1 MHTFTKKPLTN
12 ISWCTGN
19 GCLQLQNWRRSLTS
33 GCNPQECQSCP
44 MPGLWLLRKFYL
56 VIISWWETVNP
67 LESADGGLGYA
78 FLRVCLNLSINLS
91 MLCSWFWQARGLPIL
106 GAMCSI
112 RLCQHRSTTHVRS
125 LSVLVSRC
133 MDMRLTTF
141 CDFGCCVHCS
151 HLLTSWAWI
160 YCCVF
165 GKGILRSR
173 VFLLGPS
180 HHHYTR
186 KCALSTVSI
195 YKTPIGDLPIDLEGI
210 FSEFCQPNWCNF
222 LCPYCDKYRS
232 IRGSSCF
239 FSN

>member
-1 MHTFTKKPLTN
+1 
-12 ISWCTGN
+12 
-19 GCLQLQNWRRSLTS
+19 
-33 GCNPQECQSCP
+33 
-44 MPGLWLLRKFYL
+44 
-56 VIISWWETVNP
+56 
-67 LESADGGLGYA
+67 
-78 FLRVCLNLSINLS
+78 
-91 MLCSWFWQARGLPIL
+91 MLCCWFWQARGLPIL
-106 GAMCSI
+106 RAMCSI
-112 RLCQHRSTTHVRS
+112 CLCQHRSTTHVRS

-133 MDMRLTTF
+133 MDMWLTTF

-151 HLLTSWAWI
+151 HLLRSWAWI

-210 FSEFCQPNWCNF
+210 FF
-222 LCPYCDKYRS
+222 LSFVSQIDATSFACIVTSINPYKAAYV
-232 IRGSSCF
+232 F